1 MHGTT
6 AFVLW
11 LGLILGIKHATEVDH
26 LVAIATIVSETR
38 SVVRSALV
46 GMFWGLGHTFSILV
60 VGVLVILLRIEIP
73 EQVASFFE
81 LAVAFMIIVLGSRTL
96 YFVLRKQKRVHT
108 HAHTHTHGGSVHTHL
123 HFHNSEHAHAL

>member
-46 GMFWGLGHTFSILV
+46 GMFWGMGHTISILV
-60 VGVLVILLRIEIP
+60 VGVVVILLRVEIP
-73 EQVASFFE
+73 ARVATLFE
-81 LAVAFMIIVLGSRTL
+81 LAVAFMIILLGSRTL
-96 YFVLRKQKRVHT
+96 YFVLRKQKQVHT
-108 HAHTHTHGGSVHTHL
+108 HAHAHGGAVHI
-123 HFHNSEHAHAL
+123 